1 MPTVKNN
8 WNTMF
13 YNFHFCSWTSSTTL
27 KRSGD
32 PMESQYSIET
42 QSSIQSIKSGDI
54 LLSGRF
60 SIRKAVSQLSSK
72 FRLGIF
78 KSSKCLDPKAL
89 QCESFCQDLF
99 PTQFCDKVIIR
110 DFELF
115 CNRQHC
121 FENLRF
127 CTAVDQF
134 HETSRHVAPVFRYIL
149 AAAILNNFI
158 RRNSPEWVCLPSDM
172 VEKIE
177 VKMLDVDST
186 NFDYF
191 DIFSEARAEVQ
202 RTIQADI
209 VPRFLDWY
217 NDNDLLSLPDTDCTS
232 LCSYDSDNFF

>member
-1 MPTVKNN
+1 MVH
-8 WNTMF
+8 
-13 YNFHFCSWTSSTTL
+13 NFQLRSWKSSTSL
-27 KRSGD
+27 KRSVD

-158 RRNSPEWVCLPSDM
+158 RHNSPEWVCLPSDI
-172 VEKIE
+172 IE
-177 VKMLDVDST
+177 NIELKMLDLESASFND
-186 NFDYF
+186 F

-202 RTIQADI
+202 STVETDI
-209 VPRFLDWY
+209 FPRFLDWY
-217 NDNDLLSLPDTDCTS
+217 NSNDLLTCSDTS
-232 LCSYDSDNFF
+232 